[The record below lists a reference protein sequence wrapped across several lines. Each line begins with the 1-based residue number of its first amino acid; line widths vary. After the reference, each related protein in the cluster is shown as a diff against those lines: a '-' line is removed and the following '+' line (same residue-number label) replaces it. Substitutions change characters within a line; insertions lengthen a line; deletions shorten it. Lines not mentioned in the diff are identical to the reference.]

1 MDVQGTVWA
10 YMNVQVQSWAYMDVQ
25 GTVWAYMNVQ
35 VQSWAYM
42 DVQGTVMGIYE
53 CAGYSP
59 GRT

>member
-1 MDVQGTVWA
+1 
-10 YMNVQVQSWAYMDVQ
+10 MNVQVQSWAYMDVQ